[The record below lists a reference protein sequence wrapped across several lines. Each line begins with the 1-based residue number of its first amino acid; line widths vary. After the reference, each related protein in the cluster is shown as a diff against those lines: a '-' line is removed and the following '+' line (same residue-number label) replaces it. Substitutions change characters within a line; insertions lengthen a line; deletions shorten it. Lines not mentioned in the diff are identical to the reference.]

1 MGNALTS
8 LNAAIK
14 NADVLDKTEDDS
26 AAIAQLNETVKD
38 TTEKQNKAIEKDVV
52 INRRDTVKVHLT
64 NDERAYDVVDNQLKI
79 IESTEFGSQR
89 CVNAWAKIVDIVQK
103 NSKKNILDNILLFFQ
118 MHRKDDFLQEQN
130 ALQGTETLSRIVN
143 LRVRVLYSVMR
154 SLAGNNSRNSINA
167 GVVRSIFKNDD
178 LTNWVAEKTTSRR
191 K

>member
-1 MGNALTS
+1 MGNALTT

-26 AAIAQLNETVKD
+26 AAIAQLNETIKD
-38 TTEKQNKAIEKDVV
+38 TTEKQNKAIEKDVTF
-52 INRRDTVKVHLT
+52 NRRDTVKVHLT

-118 MHRKDDFLQEQN
+118 MHRKDEFLQEQN
-130 ALQGTETLSRIVN
+130 ALQGTETLSPIVN

-178 LTNWVAEKTTSRR
+178 LTNWVAVQTTARR
-191 K
+191 

>member
-26 AAIAQLNETVKD
+26 EIIAQMNETVKE
-38 TTEKQNKAIEKDVV
+38 TTEKQNQAIEKDVTF
-52 INRRDTVKVHLT
+52 NRRDTVKVHLT

-89 CVNAWAKIVDIVQK
+89 AVNAWAKIVDIVQK

-118 MHRKDDFLQEQN
+118 MHRKDEFLQEQN
-130 ALQGTETLSRIVN
+130 ALQGTETLSRIIN

-178 LTNWVAEKTTSRR
+178 LTNWVAVQTTSRR
-191 K
+191 

>member
-26 AAIAQLNETVKD
+26 EVIAQMNETVKE

-52 INRRDTVKVHLT
+52 FNRRDTVKVHLT

-89 CVNAWAKIVDIVQK
+89 AVNAWAKIVDIVQK

-118 MHRKDDFLQEQN
+118 MHRKDEFLQEQN

-178 LTNWVAEKTTSRR
+178 LTNWVAVQTTSRR
-191 K
+191 